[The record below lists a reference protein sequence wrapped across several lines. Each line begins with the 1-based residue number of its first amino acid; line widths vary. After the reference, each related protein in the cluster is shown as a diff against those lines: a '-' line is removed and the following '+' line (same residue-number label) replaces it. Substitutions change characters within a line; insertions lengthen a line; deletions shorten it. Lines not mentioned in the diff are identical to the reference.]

1 MLERRAQVAAWY
13 NAALAPLRQDVVLP
27 VEPAEATRSWFVY
40 VIRLANKCAPEARD
54 VLMAR
59 LQAQGIGCAPYF
71 PSIHLQPYYRR
82 RFGFKPGDFPIC
94 EAVSA
99 RTLALPFYTTMTQD
113 EVADVAH
120 VVQEALPSLPCLVTR
135 QSLLS
140 SNKSLPVVPKN

>member
-1 MLERRAQVAAWY
+1 M
-13 NAALAPLRQDVVLP
+13 
-27 VEPAEATRSWFVY
+27 
-40 VIRLANKCAPEARD
+40 
-54 VLMAR
+54 LMAH
-59 LQAQGIGCAPYF
+59 LQEQGIACAPYF

-82 RFGFKPGDFPIC
+82 RFGFKPGDFPVC

-120 VVQEALPSLPCLVTR
+120 AVQEALPSLPYLVTK

-140 SNKSLPVVPKN
+140 SKKSLPGSPKN